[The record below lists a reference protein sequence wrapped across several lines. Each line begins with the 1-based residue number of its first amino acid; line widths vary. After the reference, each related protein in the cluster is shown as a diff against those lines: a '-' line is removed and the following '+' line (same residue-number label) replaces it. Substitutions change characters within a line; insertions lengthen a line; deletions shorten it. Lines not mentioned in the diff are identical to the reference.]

1 MPYAPVNDIN
11 LYYEV
16 HGEGE
21 PFVFISG
28 TGSSCDYM
36 KIATVPWLSREFQ
49 LIIYDARGTGRSDKP
64 DHPYSTRMFARDTV
78 GLLEHLGISRAHVG
92 GRSMGG
98 RVAQW
103 VALDAPYRVGA
114 LILSNSGPGSWVNAK
129 GEVFEPTRGLPYDTA
144 LKLAELGYEGY
155 LKQHRESA
163 FMFTPEFAKAHP
175 EAVQQF
181 TERSGEP
188 TPLPNYIRHVIA
200 RQQHETRELLP
211 RIQAPTLVIDGV
223 DDTVAMN
230 TGNHVESSREL
241 ARGIP
246 GAELVLYPGAH
257 NFLIEQPESHQI
269 IIDFVKR
276 HPLSS

>member
-1 MPYAPVNDIN
+1 MPYAPVNDVN

-21 PFVFISG
+21 PFVFIAG
-28 TGSSCDYM
+28 TGSSCEYM
-36 KIATVPWLSREFQ
+36 KVATVPWLSREFQ

-114 LILSNSGPGSWVNAK
+114 LVLSNSGPGSWVNAN
-129 GEVFEPTRGLPYDTA
+129 GEVFEPTRGLPYETG
-144 LKLAELGYEGY
+144 LKLAQLGYEGY
-155 LKQHRESA
+155 LKQHRESD
-163 FMFTPEFAKAHP
+163 FMFTPEFA
-175 EAVQQF
+175 EANPDLVRQF
-181 TERSGEP
+181 SERSGEP

-211 RIQAPTLVIDGV
+211 KILAPTLVIDGV
-223 DDTVAMN
+223 DDTVSLA
-230 TGNHVESSREL
+230 TGNHVESSRQL

>member
-1 MPYAPVNDIN
+1 MPYAMVNDVN

-21 PFVFISG
+21 PFVFIAG

-49 LIIYDARGTGRSDKP
+49 VIIYDARGTGRSDKP
-64 DHPYSTRMFARDTV
+64 DEPYSTRMFARDTV
-78 GLLEHLGISRAHVG
+78 GLIEHLGFSRAHVG

-103 VALDAPYRVGA
+103 VALDAPYRVGS
-114 LILSNSGPGSWVNAK
+114 LVLSNSGPGSWVNAK
-129 GEVFEPTRGLPYDTA
+129 GEVFEPTRGLPYEA
-144 LKLAELGYEGY
+144 GLKLAQLGYEGY
-155 LKQHRESA
+155 LKQHRESD
-163 FMFTPEFAKAHP
+163 FMFTPQFAKEHP
-175 EAVQQF
+175 EVVEEF
-181 TERSGEP
+181 RERSGEP

-200 RQQHETRELLP
+200 RQQHETRELLHK
-211 RIQAPTLVIDGV
+211 IQAPTLVIDGV
-223 DDTVAMN
+223 DDTVSLH
-230 TGNHVESSREL
+230 TGNHVESAREL

-257 NFLIEQPESHQI
+257 NFLIENPESHQI

-276 HPLSS
+276 HPLPA